1 MAPGAVVNGQ
11 PLAWINGQWYMW
23 NNGQWQV
30 SVAGGSR
37 VAAEATLGTELG
49 TISSAEAV
57 RPAPNAPINDWA
69 RYAIAMAKHNP
80 HLRRPQPAA
89 ATQLF

>member
-1 MAPGAVVNGQ
+1 MLESHIWHFGIIVKGIRSCPIVAHTMCAHITKRSFYQVKTHSSVGATANVMALGAVVDGQ

-37 VAAEATLGTELG
+37 VAGM
-49 TISSAEAV
+49 S
-57 RPAPNAPINDWA
+57 
-69 RYAIAMAKHNP
+69 
-80 HLRRPQPAA
+80 
-89 ATQLF
+89 